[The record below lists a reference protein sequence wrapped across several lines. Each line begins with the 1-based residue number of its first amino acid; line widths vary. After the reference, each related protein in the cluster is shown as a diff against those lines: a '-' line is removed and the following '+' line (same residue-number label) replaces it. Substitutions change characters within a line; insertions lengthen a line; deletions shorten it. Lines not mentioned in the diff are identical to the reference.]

1 MPHVL
6 VVDDDDDIRDVLYD
20 FFMEEG
26 YQVSLAR
33 NGEEALVALEREHNL
48 VVLLDLSMPGIDGA
62 GVLGALQAQQRRD
75 HQVVVM
81 TAGQRGAQTQGWLAS
96 GAVQAVVQ
104 KPFNIDRLLLL
115 VERLARQLTEGR

>member
-20 FFMEEG
+20 FLMEEG

-33 NGEEALVALEREHNL
+33 NGAEALAVLEREYGL

-62 GVLGALQAQQRRD
+62 GVLDALRAQQRSD
-75 HQVVVM
+75 HQVIVITGRPRIV
-81 TAGQRGAQTQGWLAS
+81 QTEGWLAS
-96 GAVQAVVQ
+96 GAAQAVIQ

-115 VERLARQLTEGR
+115 LERLTRPQTKE

>member
-20 FFMEEG
+20 FLMEEG

-33 NGEEALVALEREHNL
+33 NGAEALAVLESEYGL
-48 VVLLDLSMPGIDGA
+48 VVLLDLTMPGIDGA
-62 GVLGALQAQQRRD
+62 GVLDALRAQQRSD
-75 HQVVVM
+75 HQVIVI
-81 TAGQRGAQTQGWLAS
+81 TARSRIVKTEGWLAS
-96 GAVQAVVQ
+96 GAVQAVIQ

-115 VERLARQLTEGR
+115 LERLARPQTKE